1 MLMKQMKREILNDV
15 LSERP
20 DGLLYHYTTQTGL
33 LGIIG
38 KKQIW
43 ATHTQYLN
51 DSREFSH
58 ALQVV
63 RDELEAYRSN
73 HQAEVDMENIAIHGT
88 PLPFELGSHHGNVD
102 RILLGM
108 IQGVDT
114 SARCESINVCV
125 ASFSE
130 NGDSLSQWRAYAQSG
145 GFCIGVRGKRLAELA
160 APHNFNVVRCLYRHD
175 QQQKLIQALIQ
186 EVLEENL
193 NGDGQ
198 SEDRV
203 PPGGNLQAYL
213 NRYAPILKHPSFE
226 EEHEWR
232 IVSRPLMCSLPGF
245 RFRLY
250 DHRLRAEIV
259 EDTIGISI
267 VVKQR
272 FCFGV
277 GRCGSHWFSFRIL
290 RSRRHLA
297 TSCWTAVGG
306 GRLFPS

>member
-38 KKQIW
+38 RKQIW

-63 RDELEAYRSN
+63 RDELEAYRSS

-102 RILLGM
+102 RILEGM
-108 IQGVDT
+108 IQNVDT

-130 NGDSLSQWRAYAQSG
+130 NGDSLSQWRAYAQSAVSASA
-145 GFCIGVRGKRLAELA
+145 FAARDLRNLLRHTTSTLYAVSIGTT
-160 APHNFNVVRCLYRHD
+160 
-175 QQQKLIQALIQ
+175 
-186 EVLEENL
+186 
-193 NGDGQ
+193 
-198 SEDRV
+198 S
-203 PPGGNLQAYL
+203 
-213 NRYAPILKHPSFE
+213 
-226 EEHEWR
+226 
-232 IVSRPLMCSLPGF
+232 SRS
-245 RFRLY
+245 
-250 DHRLRAEIV
+250 
-259 EDTIGISI
+259 
-267 VVKQR
+267 
-272 FCFGV
+272 
-277 GRCGSHWFSFRIL
+277 
-290 RSRRHLA
+290 
-297 TSCWTAVGG
+297 
-306 GRLFPS
+306 